1 MQTIVPFLWFVDNA
15 EEAMNFYVS
24 VFKDAEVK
32 QVTRYADD
40 VPGPKGKVMSAV
52 VTLRGTEFMLLNG
65 GEVEGFTFS
74 PATSFF
80 VNCDTQADVDEL
92 WEKLSED
99 GKIQQCGWLTDKFG
113 VTWQIVPTILGELM
127 NDPDAAKVQRVTKA
141 MLQMQKLDIAALE
154 AAANAA

>member
-1 MQTIVPFLWFVDNA
+1 MQAIVPFLWFVDNA
-15 EEAMNFYVS
+15 EEAMDFYVS
-24 VFKDAEVK
+24 VFKDAK
-32 QVTRYADD
+32 IGQKTHYTDD
-40 VPGPKGKVMSAV
+40 VPGPKGKVMSATI
-52 VTLRGTEFMLLNG
+52 TLRGQEFMLLNG

-80 VNCDTQADVDEL
+80 VKCETQEDVDDL
-92 WEKLSED
+92 WTKLSEG
-99 GKIQQCGWLTDKFG
+99 GKVMPCGWVTDKFG

-127 NDPDAAKVQRVTKA
+127 NDSDTAKVQRVTKA

>member
-1 MQTIVPFLWFVDNA
+1 MQKIVPFLWFVNNA

-24 VFKDAEVK
+24 VFKDAEVN
-32 QVTRYADD
+32 QVTHYSDD

-52 VTLRGTEFMLLNG
+52 FTLRGQEFMVLNG
-65 GEVEGFTFS
+65 GAIDGFTFS
-74 PATSFF
+74 PATSFM
-80 VNCDTQADVDEL
+80 VNCETQEDVDEL
-92 WEKLSED
+92 WAKLSEG
-99 GKIQQCGWLTDKFG
+99 GKIMPCGWLTDKFG
-113 VTWQIVPTILGELM
+113 VTWQIVPTILGKLM